1 MDTPAAVRLSKVLI
15 CASLAGL
22 SLFCLLLSPAHV
34 QGADWLKNLL
44 GNSSSG
50 RNAEPVRSADSQA
63 VPPELEYDA
72 GTGLAGLPR
81 PGSFEL
87 VKLQPQSLR
96 DEQSGFQYQYPDQ
109 FIPLDFDGGS
119 KRNSGLRAA
128 SFAQRAWAGALFAS
142 LPMPADVSQT
152 VAGASGI
159 YREYE
164 EAGLRHVWRG
174 TPRELEIWGV
184 PALEYELTGIH
195 QQPTGPVVSFR
206 HCIVILKDGVVYHF
220 SAIGLQTL
228 RAAVAT
234 TNRQQVQR
242 FQLLDGTDFET
253 SIFPVRLADWASVPE
268 RAFAVRQAVRT
279 NIATSEECSLQF
291 NGENGEIV
299 ELTTFS
305 LAGHS
310 IKRDVLVSSLLHLL
324 PNGQVNSPTTTILIG
339 DNEWVEQR
347 RPMPNTIFNTSD
359 LVFRVLVR
367 NQTAVLVSSLYP
379 KAIGVEEHCRWLDE
393 FLRALDLGNDLE
405 PSTNHLTMRSRAKH
419 ARLFDKIGELHLAN
433 EQLDSALRCFRT
445 AQRFDPGNALIASHL
460 LAVLSRLGRYE
471 EASNLLNNPPSE
483 IAASDFW
490 QSERASMLAITGHTD
505 DSVVVFERL
514 FESGARN
521 DESFEAYLA
530 TLARAGRIEEAIAAA
545 DRYLTNGDSRSISLV
560 RSRMLILAGKYDEAI
575 TAAKSQLSN
584 AQADPTASYILVE
597 AYRDS
602 GRQEQ
607 AHQVIS
613 RLLEDGFD
621 DARTWFLKATVE
633 IEEERYQAART
644 SLETV
649 LQRQPDHPQVH
660 DTLEMVSSLMGQSD
674 NTEIR
679 SRIEAVPLPEQVQA
693 AVARSPGNRNASAW
707 YGLAAVAHSFNPG
720 REYRRTSYGVV
731 HLEDAAAVSE
741 FSTLQF
747 AFNPLSER
755 VFVNRVEVFDRNGR
769 LLAKGSI
776 DDYYVQTDSTQDLA
790 TEERVVNVP
799 VPGLKSGCRLEYVF
813 TSERPGGPDRFPFT
827 QHCFSRGKPVER
839 AVLHIR
845 GDVSGLTVQ
854 GSISPQKSADGLTW
868 IVNAPPKLTDE
879 PLQIDRQKAYPTVT
893 IAGADATW
901 LELAERYTERFADRL
916 NISPGVRDLA
926 ETITTDAKAVTLA
939 EKVVAVAGFVQ
950 QELVYQGLEFG
961 VRGQVMPPVQQT
973 LQRRYGDCKDHSLLL
988 YQLLRAVDVPA
999 SLCLVQSSG
1008 PVVSEI
1014 PSMEQFDH
1022 MIVFVEDGKDGWF
1035 IDATSKG
1042 YSPEFRVPP
1051 SLAKHDAL
1059 ILDGASSRLV
1069 QIPDY
1074 PAGVSQIFADRL
1086 VQLDADGQALV
1097 TEVVQIKGYS
1107 AAVYRSLIRDIDLS
1121 HRNDF
1126 IRDYLAPEKSDTKPL
1141 TGSVQ
1146 NLDDPNQPLVLKATY
1161 RVRELLHPT
1170 YGLLVGRLPQFLE
1183 SGMVEYEE
1191 IEERQTPFRLRYP
1204 TDVIARVRLELPPGY
1219 TVDGSPADVSQASPF
1234 GGLASRVTVTDG
1246 QFEILS
1252 RLTRRTGEYSAS
1264 QWTDYARFLS
1274 LAGETFA
1281 PRLLLREGPVQQA
1294 SRETAPAAAG
1304 R

>member
-1 MDTPAAVRLSKVLI
+1 M
-15 CASLAGL
+15 
-22 SLFCLLLSPAHV
+22 
-34 QGADWLKNLL
+34 
-44 GNSSSG
+44 
-50 RNAEPVRSADSQA
+50 RSADSQA
-63 VPPELEYDA
+63 VPPELEYMTLERDWRGCLGRFVWA
-72 GTGLAGLPR
+72 CSSCSRSLFVTSSQDSSTSIPISSSLSILMGAANGI
-81 PGSFEL
+81 L
-87 VKLQPQSLR
+87 VFS
-96 DEQSGFQYQYPDQ
+96 
-109 FIPLDFDGGS
+109 
-119 KRNSGLRAA
+119 A
-128 SFAQRAWAGALFAS
+128 SFAQRAQAGALFAS
-142 LPMPADVSQT
+142 CHCQPMFRKRSLRRPNLGNTRKLD
-152 VAGASGI
+152 SGTSG
-159 YREYE
+159 E
-164 EAGLRHVWRG
+164 ELHENWKS
-174 TPRELEIWGV
+174 EGV
-184 PALEYELTGIH
+184 PAAGIQELGIRSPRG
-195 QQPTGPVVSFR
+195 QLFFR
-206 HCIVILKDGVVYHF
+206 HCIVIPEGQSRLYF

-242 FQLLDGTDFET
+242 FQLLDESDSET

-279 NIATSEECSLQF
+279 NIPTSEECSLQF

-324 PNGQVNSPTTTILIG
+324 PNGQVNSPTTSILIG

-545 DRYLTNGDSRSISLV
+545 DRYLANGDSRSISLV

-575 TAAKSQLSN
+575 AAAKSELSN

-679 SRIEAVPLPEQVQA
+679 SRIEAVPLPEQVQV

-720 REYRRTSYGVV
+720 REYLRTSYGVV
-731 HLEDAAAVSE
+731 HLEDLPPSAE
-741 FSTLQF
+741 FSTRFQF
-747 AFNPLSER
+747 
-755 VFVNRVEVFDRNGR
+755 
-769 LLAKGSI
+769 
-776 DDYYVQTDSTQDLA
+776 
-790 TEERVVNVP
+790 
-799 VPGLKSGCRLEYVF
+799 
-813 TSERPGGPDRFPFT
+813 
-827 QHCFSRGKPVER
+827 
-839 AVLHIR
+839 
-845 GDVSGLTVQ
+845 
-854 GSISPQKSADGLTW
+854 
-868 IVNAPPKLTDE
+868 
-879 PLQIDRQKAYPTVT
+879 
-893 IAGADATW
+893 
-901 LELAERYTERFADRL
+901 
-916 NISPGVRDLA
+916 
-926 ETITTDAKAVTLA
+926 
-939 EKVVAVAGFVQ
+939 
-950 QELVYQGLEFG
+950 
-961 VRGQVMPPVQQT
+961 
-973 LQRRYGDCKDHSLLL
+973 
-988 YQLLRAVDVPA
+988 
-999 SLCLVQSSG
+999 VQSS
-1008 PVVSEI
+1008 
-1014 PSMEQFDH
+1014 
-1022 MIVFVEDGKDGWF
+1022 
-1035 IDATSKG
+1035 
-1042 YSPEFRVPP
+1042 FR
-1051 SLAKHDAL
+1051 
-1059 ILDGASSRLV
+1059 
-1069 QIPDY
+1069 
-1074 PAGVSQIFADRL
+1074 AGVC
-1086 VQLDADGQALV
+1086 
-1097 TEVVQIKGYS
+1097 E
-1107 AAVYRSLIRDIDLS
+1107 
-1121 HRNDF
+1121 
-1126 IRDYLAPEKSDTKPL
+1126 
-1141 TGSVQ
+1141 
-1146 NLDDPNQPLVLKATY
+1146 
-1161 RVRELLHPT
+1161 
-1170 YGLLVGRLPQFLE
+1170 
-1183 SGMVEYEE
+1183 
-1191 IEERQTPFRLRYP
+1191 
-1204 TDVIARVRLELPPGY
+1204 PG
-1219 TVDGSPADVSQASPF
+1219 
-1234 GGLASRVTVTDG
+1234 
-1246 QFEILS
+1246 
-1252 RLTRRTGEYSAS
+1252 
-1264 QWTDYARFLS
+1264 
-1274 LAGETFA
+1274 
-1281 PRLLLREGPVQQA
+1281 
-1294 SRETAPAAAG
+1294 
-1304 R
+1304 